1 MSVIR
6 KAISLLLIITMT
18 AALPAEVFADP
29 VTSNAGEEAAVSD
42 ASAAKLSEAAGEQA
56 APIDLVPVGMEETGI
71 ADEPS
76 AGSSENEEHITDAA
90 EKTDNTEPA
99 SLSDTEEGEAFSDPS
114 AEEAGGLAEEEG
126 VSALHGEDAGIPE
139 DSEGDPGESRY
150 LIETDD
156 YAIDEDGT
164 VLIKTNTAVI
174 GEAHRNRVKSVTFA
188 EGVDTLTTW
197 ALYHC
202 PNLSYVELPE
212 GFKELNSYS
221 LGWCGLKVVVL
232 PASLET
238 LRAATFDYCSD
249 LTLVIFRGAAPQTYG
264 AAIRNLSPKICYCP
278 SDNWTESART
288 AIAAT
293 GNWVPVTDTF
303 MSFHADR
310 MAAAGRLIETYE
322 AVIANPHNDKEK
334 AGYLIALKNAL
345 TSLAETEDRD
355 AIDSVLEAGLAA
367 LSEDIFIPYSE
378 GTLYINDVDYSMTED
393 HSGGNWTYDARL
405 GQLNL
410 TNWSGSYLEATA
422 DCNIILSGENTIT
435 PAATSRC
442 AVKAGGNLSI
452 DAADDSTIDSLKI
465 IQPEGCSETF
475 IGIDPGW
482 SSGGKLSLMGGTI
495 DIRLRDISGSFDGS
509 YGIYGWN
516 GEITEGSDAV
526 LKVTAEEGSTKVD
539 GLYIVRFK
547 ISGGTTIVDVP
558 GTASLD
564 FTMDGG
570 DVTLKGETAI
580 HYRDVDAA
588 FYINSGAGTLT
599 LDGRILSCEGMVPAI
614 APDHRI
620 TEPEGSI
627 FIKADGMLVPAD
639 PDTLE
644 EITSMVVSP
653 VIDSGMVITDSP
665 YFDVSATFGE
675 SYTGANLRG
684 AVTGCGTHRLDFTL
698 KEGSELPEGLRLTGN
713 QSTGSVYLYGTP
725 TANYKAQDVTFIIT
739 DYATKESGELTIRI
753 GEIID
758 PELPPEE
765 EILTVN
771 DEMYG
776 MNHDHEGPGWSYK
789 ADVSTLTLTNWS
801 GHYLEATGNLTIMLS
816 GENTITPAATS
827 RCAVKAGGN
836 LSIDAAD
843 DSTIDSLKII
853 QPEGCSETFIGIDPG
868 WSSGGKLSLMGGT
881 IDIRLRDISGSF
893 DGSYGIYGWNGEIT
907 EGSDA
912 VLKVTAEEGSTKVDG
927 LYIVRFK
934 ISGGTT
940 IVDVPGTA
948 SLDFTMD
955 GGDVTLKGETA
966 IHYRDVD
973 AAFYINSGAGT
984 LTLDGRILSCEGM
997 VPAIAPDHRITEPE
1011 GSIFIKA
1018 DGMLVPADPDTLEE
1032 ITSMV
1037 VSPVI
1042 DSGMVITDSP
1052 YFDVSATFGESYTGA
1067 NLRGAVTGCG
1077 THRLDFTLKEGSELP
1092 EGLRLTGN
1100 QSTGSV
1106 YLYGTPTAN
1115 YKAQDV
1121 TFIIT
1126 DYTTKEAGELTI
1138 RIGEIIDPETPIINV
1153 TGVSLAGSSIVD
1165 EDGVK
1170 IICLPSNGRADIAAF
1185 VEPAGAQDQNTT
1197 LLGGDADIATAWWSD
1212 NNGTISWHGE
1222 GITTFTVR
1230 TEQGN
1235 KTDSVKVYAAAYL
1248 AYIRTDQAALTNLIP
1263 SRCYL
1268 IEGVEHRAD
1277 ENGEIPYE
1285 AAWSDKTVSIILRS
1299 DIDPRCNSTAQNVDI
1314 PDLSNV
1320 LPADYTA
1327 VTEALARVPADLSVY
1342 TEETASAVQAA
1353 VSAVREGLKIGR
1365 QAEVDAMAAAI
1376 NEAVD
1381 SLTIKV
1387 VETLRIYGSNRYA
1400 TSLAIADRIKAA
1412 YEVSK
1417 FKAVVVA
1424 TGENYPDALAGGY
1437 LAIQKKAPII
1447 LIRAKDK
1454 DKKAA
1459 IAYIKANLEKKGT
1472 VYVLGGEP
1480 AVPAAWIKDL
1490 TAKSSGFTVK
1500 RLAGKNR
1507 YLTNIAILKE
1517 AGVRKG
1523 AEILVA
1529 TGTDF
1534 QDALCASALNKPLL
1548 IVKTS
1553 LSTAQKNYLNT
1564 LKGSKFYILGPTSKV
1579 SSGVEKALK
1588 PYGTV
1593 RRVGTSTNVF
1603 TRSVQ
1608 IAREFAPAPNAV
1620 ALAYSDKYPDGLCGG
1635 VLASTAKAP
1644 LLLVR
1649 DGKTDKAAEYFE
1661 TYGATEGMT
1670 FGSASVISDKTI
1682 FSIIKNATHIKE
1694 YTR

>member
-6 KAISLLLIITMT
+6 KALSILLVIVMV
-18 AALPAEVFADP
+18 AATPVGVSADP
-29 VTSNAGEEAAVSD
+29 GLNGSGEEAAVSD
-42 ASAAKLSEAAGEQA
+42 ASAAKVSEAAGKQA

-90 EKTDNTEPA
+90 EKTDNIEPA

-139 DSEGDPGESRY
+139 NSEGDPGESRY

-156 YAIDEDGT
+156 YAIDENGT

-174 GEAHRNRVKSVTFA
+174 GEAHRNLVKSVTFA

-232 PASLET
+232 PATLET

-249 LTLVIFRGAAPQTYG
+249 LTLVVFRGAAPQTYG
-264 AAIRNLSPKICYCP
+264 AAIRNLSPRICYCP

-334 AGYLIALKNAL
+334 AGYLMALKNAL

-355 AIDSVLEAGLAA
+355 AIDSVLKAGLAA

-393 HSGGNWTYDARL
+393 HSGGNWTYNARL

-452 DAADDSTIDSLKI
+452 DAADDSTVDSLKI

-495 DIRLRDISGSFDGS
+495 DIRLRDISGSFGGS

-599 LDGRILSCEGMVPAI
+599 LDGRILSCEGMVPVI

-739 DYATKESGELTIRI
+739 DYATEES
-753 GEIID
+753 
-758 PELPPEE
+758 
-765 EILTVN
+765 
-771 DEMYG
+771 
-776 MNHDHEGPGWSYK
+776 
-789 ADVSTLTLTNWS
+789 
-801 GHYLEATGNLTIMLS
+801 
-816 GENTITPAATS
+816 
-827 RCAVKAGGN
+827 
-836 LSIDAAD
+836 
-843 DSTIDSLKII
+843 
-853 QPEGCSETFIGIDPG
+853 
-868 WSSGGKLSLMGGT
+868 
-881 IDIRLRDISGSF
+881 
-893 DGSYGIYGWNGEIT
+893 
-907 EGSDA
+907 
-912 VLKVTAEEGSTKVDG
+912 
-927 LYIVRFK
+927 
-934 ISGGTT
+934 
-940 IVDVPGTA
+940 
-948 SLDFTMD
+948 
-955 GGDVTLKGETA
+955 
-966 IHYRDVD
+966 
-973 AAFYINSGAGT
+973 
-984 LTLDGRILSCEGM
+984 
-997 VPAIAPDHRITEPE
+997 
-1011 GSIFIKA
+1011 
-1018 DGMLVPADPDTLEE
+1018 
-1032 ITSMV
+1032 
-1037 VSPVI
+1037 
-1042 DSGMVITDSP
+1042 
-1052 YFDVSATFGESYTGA
+1052 
-1067 NLRGAVTGCG
+1067 
-1077 THRLDFTLKEGSELP
+1077 
-1092 EGLRLTGN
+1092 
-1100 QSTGSV
+1100 
-1106 YLYGTPTAN
+1106 
-1115 YKAQDV
+1115 
-1121 TFIIT
+1121 
-1126 DYTTKEAGELTI
+1126 GELTI

-1263 SRCYL
+1263 GRCYL

-1376 NEAVD
+1376 NEAVA

-1387 VETLRIYGSNRYA
+1387 VETPRIYGSNRYA
-1400 TSLAIADRIKAA
+1400 TSLAIADRLKAA
-1412 YEVSK
+1412 YGVSK
-1417 FKAVVVA
+1417 YKAVVVA

-1454 DKKAA
+1454 DKKAV

-1534 QDALCASALNKPLL
+1534 PDALCASALNKPLL

-1588 PYGTV
+1588 PYGAV

-1649 DGKTDKAAEYFE
+1649 DGKTAKAAEYFE

-1682 FSIIKNATHIKE
+1682 FSIIKNATHIKA